1 MSATR
6 TILAPLTTTFSPPG
20 HCTTLYGNVT
30 FTSDNADENSIFW
43 AGQSCTTVFPDELIT
58 EAFPYDATDCWPK
71 ATVTPEGTDFQGYGF
86 YSPGL
91 YCPHGYT
98 TACAAAKD
106 SGGMAATVSSQSSFS
121 FQFPLIAN
129 ETAYGCCPR

>member
-1 MSATR
+1 MFATR
-6 TILAPLTTTFSPPG
+6 TILAPLTTTFSPPS

-30 FTSDNADENSIFW
+30 FSDVDSDENSIFW
-43 AGQSCTTVFPDELIT
+43 AGQSCSTTNFEGLVVK
-58 EAFPYDATDCWPK
+58 AFPYDATDCWPK
-71 ATVTPEGTDFQGYGF
+71 ATVTPTGIEFEGYGF

-91 YCPHGYT
+91 YCPQGYT

-106 SGGMAATVSSQSSFS
+106 LNGVATTVPDQSNFS

-129 ETAYGCCPR
+129 ETAYGCCPT